1 MRPASQVEVAKA
13 AGVSQRAVAAVVGRV
28 ANNDT
33 TRVSEETRRHILAVA
48 EKMNY
53 RPNRAAQM
61 MRGGRSNLIIHL
73 NCGGYTELA
82 GLRSYHIGRLTHEA
96 GFDYRVVDSFWWP
109 EEGERVIG
117 SILSARPEGVIVSG
131 SLQMKTDF
139 SPLLAGGIPI
149 VGVEIKIPGCLC
161 VQHDAHG
168 AFAEIT
174 RRCLEHHRKPALLM
188 REALHHSTYQRRLG
202 FLDAL
207 AEADITKMPEAKLCK
222 VRAGKTPRYPAIWF
236 HEMGIQEFEP
246 FDSGRDA
253 ARLLLEKECLPDALI
268 CTNDNY
274 AIGVMTTLLR
284 AGIRIPEDIMV
295 SGYDNITYSR
305 QGIVSL
311 TTVEQPIEA
320 MCGEAID
327 FLTKQIRNPSPSKS
341 SDAKSVHACR
351 IHWRQSMPWETDALS
366 TGFARNELVSM
377 S

>member
-33 TRVSEETRRHILAVA
+33 TRVSEKTRRRILAVA

-53 RPNRAAQM
+53 CPNRAAQM

-109 EEGERVIG
+109 EEGERVIS

-131 SLQMKTDF
+131 SLQVKTDF
-139 SPLLAGGIPI
+139 APLLGAGIPI
-149 VGVEIKIPGCLC
+149 VGVEIKIPGCLW
-161 VQHDAHG
+161 VLHDARR

-174 RRCLEHHRKPALLM
+174 RRCLEQNRKPALLM
-188 REALHHSTYQRRLG
+188 REALHHSTYQRQLG

-207 AEADITKMPEAKLCK
+207 AEAGITKTPKAKLRE

-236 HEMGIQEFEP
+236 HELGIQEFEP
-246 FDSGRDA
+246 FDSGMDA
-253 ARLLLEKECLPDALI
+253 ARLLLEKECLPDALV

-274 AIGVMTTLLR
+274 AIGAMTTLLR

-305 QGIVSL
+305 QGVVSL

-327 FLTKQIRNPSPSKS
+327 FLTKQIRNPSSSKN

-366 TGFARNELVSM
+366 AGCSRNELISM